1 MLIRGRN
8 RLRKPTIKKIG
19 GLEQLGQRLWSA
31 ELVEERK
38 QCRGGRASRG
48 YHHPTRDS
56 CSADGAADLATRQGK
71 GILMLIYH
79 CPTTRRIV
87 RTGIDTSEADVRRL
101 GALKLS
107 LWCPHCQ
114 VGHSILCKDTQL
126 GAN

>member
-38 QCRGGRASRG
+38 QCRAARASRG
-48 YHHPTRDS
+48 IILPEIRAAPTV
-56 CSADGAADLATRQGK
+56 LQIFATRQGK

-114 VGHSILCKDTQL
+114 IGHSILCKDTQL
-126 GAN
+126 AAN